1 MSATEYREA
10 FQIFGALLGSALFC
24 ATARASSA
32 HFFFSSTP
40 ADVDNDGIVSK
51 AELDKMMKH
60 MGNPLTEQEL
70 NDILKEAGVKGGV
83 GVDYNGFTKLLGIG
97 VKNSRN
103 EENPE
108 DEMEYAFSLFDKDKD
123 GVISAKEMTA
133 ALAGFGVN
141 LKDAEVEQLISEA
154 TMGAGRSVSY
164 DVFKKV
170 MSANRG
176 GSTYGS

>member
-1 MSATEYREA
+1 M
-10 FQIFGALLGSALFC
+10 
-24 ATARASSA
+24 
-32 HFFFSSTP
+32 
-40 ADVDNDGIVSK
+40 SK